1 MGEPVSEAGKHAA
14 AIGRGQC
21 LRRWGRLVGVDD
33 AKGVGA
39 AVAVA
44 TAIHQT
50 DDLDPGSPQV
60 RAIGGK
66 LYRHRNQLLHDT
78 GNQVGQYHR
87 AHQRSLVG
95 ATTSGAKAEED
106 HRHRDTRQTP

>member
-1 MGEPVSEAGKHAA
+1 MGDPAREACKRAA

-21 LRRWGRLVGVDD
+21 LGRRRRFVGIDD

-60 RAIGGK
+60 RTIGGK
-66 LYRHRNQLLHDT
+66 LYGHRDQLLHDT
-78 GNQVGQYHR
+78 GNQAGQYHR

-95 ATTSGAKAEED
+95 VTASGAKAEED
-106 HRHRDTRQTP
+106 RRHQDTRQTP